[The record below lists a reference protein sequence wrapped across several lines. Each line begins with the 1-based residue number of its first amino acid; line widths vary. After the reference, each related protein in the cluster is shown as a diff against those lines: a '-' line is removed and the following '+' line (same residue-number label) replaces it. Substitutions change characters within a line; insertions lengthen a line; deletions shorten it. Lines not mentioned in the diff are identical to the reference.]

1 MPRLLRLRSFAAVA
15 AVAAVFTLSLA
26 LAACGSS
33 GSDEGGEEEPIDNAK
48 LVVYS
53 GRNEGLIGPLLEQ
66 FQEETGIETSVRY
79 GDTASLAAQLLEE
92 GDRTDADVF
101 FGQDAG
107 SLGAL
112 EKAELLTTIPQEQL
126 NLVEPRFRSDD
137 GRWVGTSGRARVIVY
152 DPQQV
157 PEDQVPSAVADLTQD
172 RWRGQ
177 VGIAPSNASFESF
190 VTALRVVEG
199 EDAAHQ
205 WLEGMH
211 HNDVE
216 TFDNN
221 VLILDAVD
229 QGQLQ
234 LGLINHYY
242 WFEEVAESGE
252 ANVRARLKFL
262 TNGDIGGL
270 VNVAA
275 VGILDGT
282 DRSAEAEQLVS
293 FLLSQQAQQYFA
305 EETKEYPV
313 IAGVPTAAG
322 LPPLTSLN
330 SPQID
335 LSDLDSLE
343 QTLQMIEE
351 AGLT

>member
-1 MPRLLRLRSFAAVA
+1 MPRLLRLRRYVAAAAVLS
-15 AVAAVFTLSLA
+15 LSLA
-26 LAACGSS
+26 LAACGSG
-33 GSDEGGEEEPIDNAK
+33 GSDEGSDEEPIDAAK

-66 FQEETGIETSVRY
+66 FQEETGIQTSVRY
-79 GDTASLAAQLLEE
+79 SDTASLAAQLLEE
-92 GDRTDADVF
+92 GERTDADVF

-112 EKAELLTTIPQEQL
+112 EKAELLTTIPHEQL
-126 NLVEPRFRSDD
+126 DLVEPRFRSDD
-137 GRWVGTSGRARVIVY
+137 GRWVGTSARARVIVY

-157 PEDQVPSAVADLTQD
+157 PEDQVPSAVADLTDDQ
-172 RWRGQ
+172 WRGQ
-177 VGIAPSNASFESF
+177 VGIAPSNASFEAF
-190 VTALRVVEG
+190 VTAMRVLEG
-199 EDAAHQ
+199 EDAAQ
-205 WLEGMH
+205 RWLEGMH
-211 HNDVE
+211 HNNVE

-229 QGQLQ
+229 QGQLK

-282 DRSAEAEQLVS
+282 DRSDEAEQLVS
-293 FLLSQQAQQYFA
+293 FLLSQPAQQYFA

-313 IAGVPTAAG
+313 IAGVPTAEG
-322 LPPLTSLN
+322 LPPLASLN

-351 AGLT
+351 AGLS

>member
-1 MPRLLRLRSFAAVA
+1 MLRLRRYAAMVVA
-15 AVAAVFTLSLA
+15 LA
-26 LAACGSS
+26 LSGGLVACGSGESSDS
-33 GSDEGGEEEPIDNAK
+33 GDEESIDAGK

-66 FQEETGIETSVRY
+66 FQEESGIETSVRY
-79 GDTASLAAQLLEE
+79 GDTAQLAAQLLEE

-101 FGQDAG
+101 LGQDAG

-112 EKAELLTTIPQEQL
+112 EKAELLSTIPREQL
-126 NLVEPRFRSDD
+126 DQVEPRFRSDD
-137 GRWVGTSGRARVIVY
+137 GRWVGMSARARVIVY
-152 DPQQV
+152 DPEQV
-157 PEDQVPSAVADLTQD
+157 AEEQVPSAVNDLTQEQ
-172 RWRGQ
+172 WRGH

-190 VTALRVVEG
+190 VTAMRVLNG
-199 EDAAHQ
+199 EDAAQQ
-205 WLEGMH
+205 WLQGMRD
-211 HNDVE
+211 NDVE

-242 WFEEVAESGE
+242 WYEEVAESGE

-262 TNGDIGGL
+262 TNGDVGGL

-275 VGILDGT
+275 AGVLEDA
-282 DRSAEAEQLVS
+282 DRSDEARQLVS
-293 FLLSQQAQQYFA
+293 FLLSPEAQQYFA
-305 EETKEYPV
+305 EQTKEYPV
-313 IAGVPTAAG
+313 VAGIATAPG
-322 LPPLTSLN
+322 LPPLDSLN
-330 SPQID
+330 SPPID

>member
-1 MPRLLRLRSFAAVA
+1 MLRVPSLRQYAAA
-15 AVAAVFTLSLA
+15 AAALA
-26 LAACGSS
+26 LLGGLVACGSG
-33 GSDEGGEEEPIDNAK
+33 GSDEGSDEESIDAAQ

-79 GDTASLAAQLLEE
+79 GDTAQLAAQLLEE

-101 FGQDAG
+101 LGQDAG

-112 EKAELLTTIPQEQL
+112 EKAELLSTLPQEQL
-126 NLVEPRFRSDD
+126 DQVDARFRSDD
-137 GRWVGTSGRARVIVY
+137 GRWVGTSARARVIVY
-152 DPQQV
+152 DPEQV
-157 PEDQVPSAVADLTQD
+157 PEDQVPSHVADLTQD

-190 VTALRVVEG
+190 VTAMRVIEG
-199 EDAAHQ
+199 EQAAQQ

-242 WFEEVAESGE
+242 WYEEIAESGE
-252 ANVRARLKFL
+252 ENVRARLKFL
-262 TNGDIGGL
+262 PNGDVGGL

-275 VGILDGT
+275 VGIIDGA
-282 DRSAEAEQLVS
+282 DRSDEAQQLVS
-293 FLLSQQAQQYFA
+293 FLLSPQAQQYFA

-313 IAGVPTAAG
+313 LAGVDTAPG
-322 LPPLTSLN
+322 LPPLATLN

-343 QTLQMIEE
+343 QTLLMIEE

>member
-1 MPRLLRLRSFAAVA
+1 MLRLPIPRRPAAAVTA
-15 AVAAVFTLSLA
+15 LTLTSL
-26 LAACGSS
+26 LVACGSGES
-33 GSDEGGEEEPIDNAK
+33 GGDSEEEPLDAAN

-53 GRNEGLIGPLLEQ
+53 GRNEGLIGPLLER

-79 GDTASLAAQLLEE
+79 GDTAQLAAQLLEE

-101 FGQDAG
+101 LGQDAG

-112 EKAELLTTIPQEQL
+112 EKADLLSSLPQEQL
-126 NLVEPRFRSDD
+126 DQVDPRFRSDN
-137 GRWVGTSGRARVIVY
+137 GRWVGTSGRARVIAY
-152 DPQQV
+152 DPEQV
-157 PEDQVPSAVADLTQD
+157 AEDQVPVHVADLTQD
-172 RWRGQ
+172 QWRGQ

-190 VTALRVVEG
+190 VTAMRVLEG
-199 EDAAHQ
+199 EEAAQQ

-242 WFEEVAESGE
+242 WYEEVAESGE

-262 TNGDIGGL
+262 TNGDVGGL

-275 VGILDGT
+275 VGILDGA
-282 DRSAEAEQLVS
+282 DRSDEAQRLVS
-293 FLLSQQAQQYFA
+293 FLLSPESQQYFA

-313 IAGVPTAAG
+313 IAGVATAPG
-322 LPPLTSLN
+322 LPPLETLN

-343 QTLQMIEE
+343 QTLLMIEE

>member
-1 MPRLLRLRSFAAVA
+1 MLRQSRLGRYAAAAAVL
-15 AVAAVFTLSLA
+15 TLSVG
-26 LAACGSS
+26 LAACGSGGSES
-33 GSDEGGEEEPIDNAK
+33 GSDEEPIDAAK

-66 FQEETGIETSVRY
+66 FQEETGIQTSVRY
-79 GDTASLAAQLLEE
+79 GTTAQLAAQLLEE

-112 EKAELLTTIPQEQL
+112 EKADLLTTLPQQSL
-126 NLVEPRFRSDD
+126 DQVDARFRSDD
-137 GRWVGTSGRARVIVY
+137 GRWVGTSARARVIVY
-152 DPQQV
+152 DPEQV
-157 PEDQVPSAVADLTQD
+157 SEDQVPSAVADLTQD

-190 VTALRVVEG
+190 VTAMRVLQG
-199 EDAAHQ
+199 EDETQQ
-205 WLEGMH
+205 WLQGMVD
-211 HNDVE
+211 NDVE

-242 WFEEVAESGE
+242 WFEQVAESGE

-262 TNGDIGGL
+262 TNGDVGGL
-270 VNVAA
+270 VNVAG
-275 VGILDGT
+275 VGILDGA
-282 DRSAEAEQLVS
+282 DRSDEAQQLVT

-305 EETKEYPV
+305 EQTKEYPV
-313 IAGVPTAAG
+313 IAGVATAPG
-322 LPPLTSLN
+322 LPPLASLN
-330 SPQID
+330 SPQLD
-335 LSDLDSLE
+335 LSDLDTLE

-351 AGLT
+351 AGLS